1 MKTIS
6 SVLAAAAP
14 KKVGGV
20 RVLKGK
26 SADDLEPETR
36 DDGTTGDSERGIE
49 TVRELSGT
57 ESITTVSTTGNTT
70 TTPPPELNSN
80 PTESN
85 GCTICTDTQSPYM
98 IQTDKTCADVYL
110 DQKCNVDPSGNWQ
123 KELYCSKTCYEIGL
137 GYQDVDCCP
146 PPTGAPTTM
155 QPPTAEPTTL
165 QPSTMQPSTAEPT
178 TLQPSTMQPSTA
190 EPTTLQPSTMQPSTA
205 TSTTMQPSTMQPS
218 TAAPTTLQPTTAEP
232 TNLQPTTMQPS
243 SSPTVVTPA
252 TSTPSTIEAEEAK
265 DELLHID
272 GTTGDSGDVD
282 EDYMGEPT
290 TPTPSPTLSS
300 TSVPTIITESDYD
313 DEDGVQVD
321 VVGEDRIILP
331 GRVADASSSLS
342 SKSKAG
348 ASVHKHPSK
357 KKKSGDEVQ
366 AMNRYEFSPGCNAIQ
381 QGQIYAKGE
390 EITVGFKYMVVY
402 DTQLDLSNILV
413 GLEQHLQSFA
423 ENSMINCPGATYVVN
438 NGATYIDGV
447 HIDLPSQPMARCGGI
462 EGSTCAMLDGYVTI
476 FVREH
481 ENTSGLAAT
490 QDALKAL
497 RVGMADELIEEPDGI
512 ISLSFLGGI
521 AAEGDGLGTSG
532 VVDNIPAS
540 ARIGEAPT
548 GNIMEDQKSGL
559 STLGIVLVLFAV
571 VCFVLMAAALRKRV
585 RFNIKRRALAD
596 SDSDQESLDNGRGG
610 IVDDEDRRDSM
621 AQSVAESMA
630 ESMAASCHGSTTAA
644 CGAADSDDDFVAV
657 LGPGEEYDQF
667 PTPQTLSIHQYC
679 ESPTCTICRSYKK
692 PVFANLKYKVDEE
705 MAVNGDSAGGTADVG
720 EADCDGRYDAC
731 PKGLVA
737 RAFSKLSS
745 ESECYLCA

>member
-1 MKTIS
+1 M
-6 SVLAAAAP
+6 
-14 KKVGGV
+14 
-20 RVLKGK
+20 
-26 SADDLEPETR
+26 E
-36 DDGTTGDSERGIE
+36 
-49 TVRELSGT
+49 
-57 ESITTVSTTGNTT
+57 
-70 TTPPPELNSN
+70 
-80 PTESN
+80 
-85 GCTICTDTQSPYM
+85 
-98 IQTDKTCADVYL
+98 
-110 DQKCNVDPSGNWQ
+110 
-123 KELYCSKTCYEIGL
+123 
-137 GYQDVDCCP
+137 
-146 PPTGAPTTM
+146 
-155 QPPTAEPTTL
+155 
-165 QPSTMQPSTAEPT
+165 
-178 TLQPSTMQPSTA
+178 
-190 EPTTLQPSTMQPSTA
+190 
-205 TSTTMQPSTMQPS
+205 
-218 TAAPTTLQPTTAEP
+218 
-232 TNLQPTTMQPS
+232 PS
-243 SSPTVVTPA
+243 SSPPAVTPA
-252 TSTPSTIEAEEAK
+252 TPSTIVAVEAK

-272 GTTGDSGDVD
+272 GTTGDSGDA
-282 EDYMGEPT
+282 

-300 TSVPTIITESDYD
+300 TFVPTIINESENDNED
-313 DEDGVQVD
+313 DVDAD
-321 VVGEDRIILP
+321 VVGEDRIALP
-331 GRVADASSSLS
+331 GGVADASSSSS

-348 ASVHKHPSK
+348 ASVHEHPSK
-357 KKKSGDEVQ
+357 KKKPGDEVQ
-366 AMNRYEFSPGCNAIQ
+366 ATNRHKFSPGCNAIQ

-402 DTQLDLSNILV
+402 DTQLDLSNLLV

-447 HIDLPSQPMARCGGI
+447 HIDLPSQPMARCGGV

-481 ENTSGLAAT
+481 EDTSGLAAT

-497 RVGMADELIEEPDGI
+497 RVGMTDELVEEPDGI
-512 ISLSFLGGI
+512 VSLSFLGGI

-532 VVDNIPAS
+532 AADDIPAS

-559 STLGIVLVLFAV
+559 STLGTVLVLFAV
-571 VCFVLMAAALRKRV
+571 VCFVLLAAALRKRV
-585 RFNIKRRALAD
+585 RFNLKRRALAD

-610 IVDDEDRRDSM
+610 IVDDEDRENTLIDRQDSM

-657 LGPGEEYDQF
+657 IGPGKEYDQF
-667 PTPQTLSIHQYC
+667 PSPQTISIHQYC

-705 MAVNGDSAGGTADVG
+705 IAVDGDGAGGTADVG